1 MLTELKPQKVF
12 HYFEEI
18 SKIPRGSGNTTE
30 ISRYL
35 VEFAKAHGLKYRQD
49 EFENVV
55 IWKDASV
62 GCEGKPTVM
71 LQGHMDMVCEKELAS
86 NHDFLKDPLELC
98 VDGDYVYAKD
108 TTLGGDDGIAVAYA
122 LAILEDDSLVHPPL
136 EVVITTDEETGM
148 DGAIGLSSE
157 DLQSK
162 YVINIDSE
170 EEGTLLTSCAGGMT
184 VNASFPIRKLKK
196 EGYVVH
202 ITLSGLQGG
211 HSGTEIDK
219 NRENAVY
226 MLGRMM
232 TAMNHRNV
240 EYRLMEIN
248 GGLKDNAIPRSAEMN
263 VLVKEKEKS
272 LAQINAIAEMI
283 KKELQ
288 YSEPDATFTIS
299 VSEKQMTEIIEES
312 VTKKVAFFLEQTP
325 NGVQRMSAA
334 IPGLVESSLNMGIC
348 KTDEHEVFFSFSLR
362 SSIQSYKV
370 YMRNKLMDLIQELGG
385 IFEEKS
391 EYPAWEYRADSKLR
405 DIMVDVYKEQ
415 YGKEPKIEA
424 IHAGLECGILAGKMP
439 ELDMVSIGP
448 DIMDIHTPKERL
460 VISSTQRVYEY
471 LVRVLER
478 ICQS

>member
-1 MLTELKPQKVF
+1 MLAELEPRKVF

-18 SKIPRGSGNTTE
+18 SRIPRGSGSTTE

-35 VEFAKAHGLKYRQD
+35 VEFAKEHGLKYRQD
-49 EFENVV
+49 GCENVI
-55 IWKDASV
+55 IWKAASV
-62 GCEGKPTVM
+62 GYEGKPTVM
-71 LQGHMDMVCEKELAS
+71 LQGHMDMVCEKELES
-86 NHDFLKDPLELC
+86 SHDFLKDPLDLC
-98 VDGDYVYAKD
+98 VDGDYVYAKG
-108 TTLGGDDGIAVAYA
+108 TTLGGDDGIAVAYV

-148 DGAIGLSSE
+148 DGAIGLSCE
-157 DLQSK
+157 DLQAK
-162 YVINIDSE
+162 YFINIDSE

-232 TAMNHRNV
+232 TAMNHANV
-240 EYRLMEIN
+240 EYRLMELN
-248 GGLKDNAIPRSAEMN
+248 GGLKDNAIPRSAEMS

-272 LAQINAIAEMI
+272 LAQINDIAEMI

-288 YSEPDATFTIS
+288 HSEPDATFTIS
-299 VSEKQMTEIIEES
+299 VSERLMTDIIEES
-312 VTKKVAFFLEQTP
+312 VTRKVAFFLEQTP

-334 IPGLVESSLNMGIC
+334 IPGLVESSLNLGIC
-348 KTDEHEVFFSFSLR
+348 KTDKHQVFFSFSLR
-362 SSIQSYKV
+362 SSLQSYKV

-385 IFEEKS
+385 IFTEKS
-391 EYPAWEYRADSKLR
+391 EYPAWEYRADSRLR
-405 DIMVDVYKEQ
+405 DIMVDVYKDQ
-415 YGKEPKIEA
+415 YGTEPKIEA

-439 ELDMVSIGP
+439 ELDMVSMGP
-448 DIMDIHTPKERL
+448 DILDIHTPKERL
-460 VISSTQRVYEY
+460 VISSTKRVYEY
-471 LVRVLER
+471 LLRVLER